1 MVVRSSISSCNCN
14 RVVGCGC
21 SSSSSSSST
30 RSNRIGGCGGG
41 VVVISFIVT
50 EEQLSVSC

>member
-1 MVVRSSISSCNCN
+1 VVVRSSISSCNCN